1 MHLGVESGV
10 ELIYQKR
17 QNIIMKTIKFIFFAF
32 KVNLNKL
39 FFDIQQENKMS
50 INYYDE
56 PFFQNNY
63 EKQCLYQKR
72 INPYF
77 NEERFLLRTILFYEY
92 KLEKAKVYDPG
103 AQKISNYQSYV
114 DFLKSRLRIQKQ
126 INDSSFSDKSFVTIN
141 SLIINSINNSFN
153 NYQENISYQFN
164 KFEKEQIN
172 IKELKTELIN
182 EVLDIIKQKETFIE
196 KDEDINDE
204 YIQNKVLNTNEDKIQ
219 FIGSPTI
226 LGYFF
231 LELAKKGYFAMAKA
245 ASGEMTIMSSG
256 SPAAYAKCQPV
267 LEAIAG
273 KIYKLGDEVGP
284 GSVVK
289 MVNQLLAGVHIAAAG
304 EAMALAIRAGA
315 DPEQVYEVITNSAGN
330 SWMFQNRVPH
340 ILAADYTPLSAVNIF
355 IKDLGIVLDYAKKNV
370 FPLPLSATAHQM
382 YLQAS
387 AAGHGMEDDSAVIKM
402 FPGIKL
408 PEKKV

>member
-1 MHLGVESGV
+1 MNSQEKLPVGVIGLGAMGMGV
-10 ELIYQKR
+10 ALSLVREGFEVHAFDLRPEAVQKVVD
-17 QNIIMKTIKFIFFAF
+17 AGGH
-32 KVNLNKL
+32 
-39 FFDIQQENKMS
+39 
-50 INYYDE
+50 
-56 PFFQNNY
+56 
-63 EKQCLYQKR
+63 
-72 INPYF
+72 
-77 NEERFLLRTILFYEY
+77 
-92 KLEKAKVYDPG
+92 G
-103 AQKISNYQSYV
+103 AG
-114 DFLKSRLRIQKQ
+114 
-126 INDSSFSDKSFVTIN
+126 
-141 SLIINSINNSFN
+141 SLAA
-153 NYQENISYQFN
+153 
-164 KFEKEQIN
+164 
-172 IKELKTELIN
+172 
-182 EVLDIIKQKETFIE
+182 
-196 KDEDINDE
+196 
-204 YIQNKVLNTNEDKIQ
+204 
-219 FIGSPTI
+219 
-226 LGYFF
+226 
-231 LELAKKGYFAMAKA
+231 LAKRVDVLITVVVNADQTEAVLFGENGAAAHLKPGSVVIASATVSPEFAKALGKRLEAAGLLMIDGPISGGAAKA

-256 SPAAYAKCQPV
+256 SPAAYARCQSV

-355 IKDLGIVLDYAKKNV
+355 IKDLGIVLDYAKKAF

-387 AAGHGMEDDSAVIKM
+387 AAGHGLEDDSAVIKM

-408 PEKKV
+408 PEAKKV